1 MTPPLRLDE
10 AHRQVVAHLTA
21 RLKGVTGEQAAQALE
36 RGKITA
42 RSCVALARHFQD
54 HPDALTNPGPTPP
67 QNLVRLA
74 HALAAAGHGPVTLP
88 TCAGCGKTSP
98 QLTHRLPAGH
108 CCSACARRV
117 RPPKTCSGCD
127 RQMKI
132 NARGPNGPLCG
143 TCYGKHVATTCGQCG
158 RVRRATYR
166 MPDGSVRCQGAT
178 HALSTPASGAEF
190 RPQSKRSRRTDRS
203 AGAATDNLSAA
214 AAAAEMYARSTGAV
228 ATAGPICA
236 PAAITLRRSPAPPAA
251 GSGPARAGWQAS
263 RIARAA
269 VPAPR
274 AHAHAVSTTVLS
286 TPTGRWARS
295 ANTATRQCAHAPA
308 PALSA
313 KNDVHSSVPPKQRPP
328 SADPAPESISPTRA
342 SAAARVTGSFA
353 SSCAP
358 VAAPR
363 NNWPKLSV
371 EKTQRSPHSGRNY
384 TRLSPP
390 QDTPAEWRTG

>member
-1 MTPPLRLDE
+1 MTAPLRLDE
-10 AHRQVVAHLTA
+10 AHRQVVAYLTA
-21 RLKGVTGEQAAQALE
+21 RLTGVTGEQAAQVLE

-74 HALAAAGHGPVTLP
+74 HAVAAAGHGPVTLP
-88 TCAGCGKTSP
+88 TCAGCGKTSR

-166 MPDGSVRCQGAT
+166 MPDGSVRCQGCHPRPERT
-178 HALSTPASGAEF
+178 CVGCGAQA
-190 RPQSKRSRRTDRS
+190 PVQAIS
-203 AGAATDNLSAA
+203 ADGPSADAATDNLSAA
-214 AAAAEMYARSTGAV
+214 AAAAEKYARSTDAV

-251 GSGPARAGWQAS
+251 GSGPARAG
-263 RIARAA
+263 
-269 VPAPR
+269 
-274 AHAHAVSTTVLS
+274 
-286 TPTGRWARS
+286 
-295 ANTATRQCAHAPA
+295 
-308 PALSA
+308 
-313 KNDVHSSVPPKQRPP
+313 
-328 SADPAPESISPTRA
+328 
-342 SAAARVTGSFA
+342 
-353 SSCAP
+353 
-358 VAAPR
+358 
-363 NNWPKLSV
+363 
-371 EKTQRSPHSGRNY
+371 
-384 TRLSPP
+384 
-390 QDTPAEWRTG
+390 